1 MSFWLRKK
9 GMSMKSKG
17 MSMKATEMV
26 NCSVCGKKFFDV
38 PSLAEH
44 EKSKHGIDGVAMVAK
59 ELLEDECVEM
69 DYLSNYDSLVTRVSN
84 ILHELDSIQKD
95 CKFLSHG
102 HVSETFDPVEL
113 SLKCIGDVGLLLASI
128 IEERDKHRKDN

>member
-1 MSFWLRKK
+1 MSFWRRK
-9 GMSMKSKG
+9 KG

-38 PSLAEH
+38 PSLADH
-44 EKSKHGIDGVAMVAK
+44 EKSKHGIDGAAMAAK

-84 ILHELDSIQKD
+84 IMHELYSVQKD
-95 CKFLSHG
+95 CKFMSHG
-102 HVSETFDPVEL
+102 HVGETFDPVEL

-128 IEERDKHRKDN
+128 IEERDKYRKNA